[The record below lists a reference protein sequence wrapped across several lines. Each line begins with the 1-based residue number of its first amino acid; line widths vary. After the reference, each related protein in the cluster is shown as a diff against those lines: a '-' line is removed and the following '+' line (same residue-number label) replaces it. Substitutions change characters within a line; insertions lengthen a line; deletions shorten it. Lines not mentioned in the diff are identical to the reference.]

1 MTRIFSGM
9 LYSFFQFRVYQ
20 NERLTHHFYSQAGS
34 EYSLSESL
42 DPGQTASHV
51 GFIKVWQQCI
61 YSTVA
66 FELIIFF
73 LIHLAYITQVPCKA
87 VTFSQM
93 LDAYHAMLGRK
104 SITLMT
110 HHNRFRFIFN
120 IDTITMHFGALSGY
134 LRLQG
139 SSFATTKM
147 YGYGVNL
154 GALYRLMNITVKTFP
169 ILT

>member
-1 MTRIFSGM
+1 
-9 LYSFFQFRVYQ
+9 
-20 NERLTHHFYSQAGS
+20 
-34 EYSLSESL
+34 
-42 DPGQTASHV
+42 
-51 GFIKVWQQCI
+51 
-61 YSTVA
+61 
-66 FELIIFF
+66 
-73 LIHLAYITQVPCKA
+73 
-87 VTFSQM
+87 M

-110 HHNRFRFIFN
+110 HHNRLRFIFN
-120 IDTITMHFGALSGY
+120 IYTITMHFGALSGY

-169 ILT
+169 ILTKTAQNLSTSFECQTSISFSQTQPHFFNSVQFK